1 MEFCPFDS
9 RAPVCPVLCYGM
21 RRTSTQ
27 TPRWPHEP
35 RAPRCLASALSP
47 RKWACCDLYRSC
59 LPPTP
64 GCRLSRSLIICLSC
78 AASKEVLPKFVQG
91 KISKLP
97 SNVSVGSRGSGKQNL
112 SGGGRYEWVGITD
125 PPVSP
130 INQDRLTFDGNGMR
144 LCSLLWLA
152 Q

>member
-1 MEFCPFDS
+1 MCPIQYRTCGPQGPGLPS
-9 RAPVCPVLCYGM
+9 RGIS
-21 RRTSTQ
+21 STRSAQQ
-27 TPRWPHEP
+27 TCGGGRQP

-47 RKWACCDLYRSC
+47 RRWACCDLYRSYP
-59 LPPTP
+59 PPTL
-64 GCRLSRSLIICLSC
+64 GCRLSRSLIICLLC

-97 SNVSVGSRGSGKQNL
+97 SNVSVGSGGSGEQNL
-112 SGGGRYEWVGITD
+112 WGGMLYEWVGITD

-144 LCSLLWLA
+144 LCSLL
-152 Q
+152 